1 MESEPSMN
9 QAIMRLTPAVKYL
22 LTINGLVYL
31 AQLIGGGVPEKCLA
45 LVCRW
50 EAAWQIW
57 RFISYAFLH
66 SGAIGF
72 LFFILALFFIGSP
85 LEERLGSVK
94 FLLIYLGSVFTG
106 AIAAFCAS
114 ALLSAGHGV
123 AFVVGSSAGILG
135 ALAYLIRLNP
145 EATFHIWLLILIPI
159 KAAFLWWFTAI
170 SLVVMLLGSVGY
182 GAIQADLGGFVFGTV
197 AIMLLEKAS
206 VLKWEKKIQKRWLAW
221 KRRRKW
227 YRFSCLNG
235 HNGKVSAESM
245 RTEGGSRTSLKLL
258 PLDGK
263 EKKRTAEQ
271 RNEENKL
278 DALMHKLSSQGAK
291 SLTEE
296 ERQFLALRS
305 QKNCK

>member
-1 MESEPSMN
+1 MN

-22 LTINGLVYL
+22 LIINGLVYL
-31 AQLIGGGVPEKCLA
+31 AQLIGGGTLERCLA

-66 SGAIGF
+66 SGALGF
-72 LFFILALFFIGSP
+72 LFFTLALFFIGSP

-106 AIAAFCAS
+106 AIAAFCTG
-114 ALLSAGHGV
+114 ALISTGHGA
-123 AFVVGSSAGILG
+123 AFVMGSGAGILG

-170 SLVVMLLGSVGY
+170 SLVVMLLSSIGY
-182 GAIQADLGGFVFGTV
+182 GTIQADLGGFVFGTV
-197 AIMLLEKAS
+197 AIMLLEKAN
-206 VLKWEKKIQKRWLAW
+206 VLKWEKKVQKRWLAW
-221 KRRRKW
+221 KRRRRFS
-227 YRFSCLNG
+227 RFSCLNG
-235 HNGKVSAESM
+235 HSGKAGIDSTY
-245 RTEGGSRTSLKLL
+245 TEGRSRASLKLL
-258 PLDGK
+258 PLNGK
-263 EKKRTAEQ
+263 EKKCTAEQ
-271 RNEENKL
+271 RNEEDKL
-278 DALMHKLSSQGAK
+278 NALMHKLSSQGAK

-296 ERQFLALRS
+296 EREFLASRS
-305 QKNCK
+305 QKNSK